1 MDKLI
6 QNQKAGVVF
15 SDLEC
20 TLVGGGELWTWE
32 EYTEECKKAAEF
44 INLII
49 SNNNYFVI
57 VSSSYHDAVE
67 RVARKYNIIYNL
79 LSKENRDKIIF
90 FCSHNQVMDEKKF
103 DDITVSLIKEK
114 EECVD
119 IVLKKLKEAGIEIT
133 EILGLGDDEKDLNM
147 LLKIKELGGNV
158 GIIAD
163 STMRFCN
170 LLQYL
175 DFEKRTLDEN
185 IDKIIEYEFSIE
197 SNKLINKTIEE
208 AQRKRINFIEHF
220 TGSEEYVDLID
231 RKTARK
237 SELKEGYL
245 SGNIT
250 AEALQNCLTAAELTV
265 RYYNRYVREKE
276 LSGEQID
283 VGIDKKIYALTEN
296 ISSSAISTNTNM
308 LKSSLVRKLLK

>member
-1 MDKLI
+1 MDKLT
-6 QNQKAGVVF
+6 QKQKTGVIF

-32 EYTEECKKAAEF
+32 EYIAECKKAAEF

-67 RVARKYNIIYNL
+67 RVARKYNIIYNFIL
-79 LSKENRDKIIF
+79 KENRDKIMF
-90 FCSHNQVMDEKKF
+90 FCSHNKVMDEKNF
-103 DDITVSLIKEK
+103 DDITISLINEK

-119 IVLKKLKEAGIEIT
+119 IVLKKIKEAGIEIT
-133 EILGLGDDEKDLNM
+133 DILGLGDDEKDLNM

-170 LLQYL
+170 LLHYL

-185 IDKIIEYEFSIE
+185 IDKIIEHEFSIE

-208 AQRKRINFIEHF
+208 AQRRKANFIQVL
-220 TGSEEYVDLID
+220 TGSEEYVNLIN

-237 SELKEGYL
+237 KELKEGYL
-245 SGNIT
+245 SGSIT
-250 AEALQNCLTAAELTV
+250 AETLQNCLTAAELTT

-276 LSGEQID
+276 LSGEKID
-283 VGIDKKIYALTEN
+283 EGIDKKIYALTEN

-308 LKSSLVRKLLK
+308 LKSKLVRKLLK

>member
-90 FCSHNQVMDEKKF
+90 FCSHNQVMDEKNF

-197 SNKLINKTIEE
+197 SNKLINKKIEE

-283 VGIDKKIYALTEN
+283 EGIDKKIYALTEN